1 MSSHPATP
9 SSNPGRSPYT
19 GGHTRLSIPADPG
32 RLPMTLPL
40 LAEKKRLG
48 EPLVMVTAYDYPSAR
63 AAESAGVD
71 LVLVGDS
78 AATTVLGYSAT
89 TPVALEDMMVLQR
102 AVRRGLSTPLM
113 IGDLP
118 FGSYEVSDEQALTTA
133 VRMVKEAGADA
144 VKLEGGGPA
153 PVSRARAIVGAG
165 IPVMG
170 HVGLT
175 PQSSTA
181 LGGWKAQGRTASAAA
196 RIAAEALALQEA
208 GCFAIVFEA
217 IPAAVTEELMPH
229 MEVPVIG
236 IGAGPATD
244 GQVLVFHDLLGIRD
258 GLGPRFVKRYASLQ
272 DDMNAG
278 VAAYAEDVRLRRYPG
293 PEHTYSIDPA
303 ELAELHE
310 LLR

>member
-9 SSNPGRSPYT
+9 SSNPGRSPHT
-19 GGHTRLSIPADPG
+19 GGHAKLSVPSDPG

-102 AVRRGLSTPLM
+102 AVRRGLTTPLM

-144 VKLEGGGPA
+144 VKLEG
-153 PVSRARAIVGAG
+153 
-165 IPVMG
+165 G

-278 VAAYAEDVRLRRYPG
+278 VAAYAEDVRERRYPG
-293 PEHTYSIDPA
+293 PEHTYSIDPS

-310 LLR
+310 LLA